1 MNFIAK
7 LLLTSG
13 ILLFCLP
20 ILSAQ
25 PINPNDV
32 TIVRDQWGVPHI
44 YGKTDADAAYGMSYA
59 HCEDNFRNIQS
70 TLAAIQSRSSELDGV
85 EGAGFDIIAFL
96 TNVDHFLPENFEEQ
110 FTPEFL
116 KVLKGSCQAYND
128 YAANNPDEI
137 LMKELFPVTTRDII
151 KGYCLG
157 QTVMTNVAFDLG
169 RLIKGQM
176 DTYNVNSVLTGSNG
190 FAFSRSKSKDGV
202 TTMVS
207 NTHQPLEGTLSWYE
221 VHVNSE
227 EGWNFLG
234 ATFTI
239 GATPFIGTNQHLG
252 WTHTVNYP
260 DFSDIYKLEMH
271 PSEKN
276 KYKFDGEWLELEER
290 VVKLKVKFGP
300 IKIPVKKK
308 FYWSKYGTTIKNKTG
323 YYSVRYIA
331 SMNVLAAEQWYYMN
345 KATNFEEFKSALDI
359 LGICNQ
365 NVIYGD
371 QDDNIFYMCNGQ
383 FPYRN
388 PKYNWQEILPGN
400 TSENLWERNNY
411 HPRTELAQ
419 IENPKCGYLFNCNN
433 TPFNAT
439 GLDENIDP
447 KTIDP
452 TFGYMTKNS
461 NRAIRFRELI
471 DQYDKVSYEDI
482 KRIKYDQQYSD
493 TTFYT
498 WAIENLDDL
507 FEIDT
512 KQYPD
517 LKDAFEIINDW
528 DRSTDIKNEGASLV
542 LVSIHFVL
550 AEVIKRGGFS
560 RTQSVENEIFV
571 KSIRKAKHHL
581 KKHFGKL
588 KVPLGLVQVHAR
600 GKKQFPVGGG
610 PEIMSAMYT
619 IDHKNGTFRSF
630 MGDTFIMFAQ
640 YDGEEVAVETVVP
653 YGSSNNKKAPHS
665 TDQMKLYAGQK
676 LKKMTLKK
684 AEVLSNAVEKYNPGN
699 RKGA

>member
-1 MNFIAK
+1 MTFFKK
-7 LLLTSG
+7 LLLLAS
-13 ILLFCLP
+13 ILFFCLLE
-20 ILSAQ
+20 LSAQ
-25 PINPNDV
+25 TINPLDV
-32 TIVRDQWGVPHI
+32 TIVRDEWGVPHI
-44 YGKTDADAAYGMSYA
+44 YGKTDADAAYGMCYA
-59 HCEDNFRNIQS
+59 HCEDNFKNIQS
-70 TLAAIQSRSSELDGV
+70 TLAAIQSRSAEIDGV
-85 EGAGFDIIAFL
+85 EGAGFDIISFL
-96 TNVDHFLPENFEEQ
+96 TNVDFYLPENFEEQ
-110 FTPEFL
+110 YTPQFRKIL
-116 KVLKGSCQAYND
+116 NASCQAYND
-128 YAANNPDEI
+128 YAAANPDKI
-137 LMKELFPVTTRDII
+137 RLKGLFPMTTRDII

-176 DTYNVNSVLTGSNG
+176 DVYNVNNILTGSNG
-190 FAFSRSKSKDGV
+190 FAFSRSKSKDNV

-239 GATPFIGTNQHLG
+239 GVTPFIGTNEHLG

-271 PSEKN
+271 PTEKN
-276 KYKFDGEWLELEER
+276 KYKFDGEWLDLEER
-290 VVKLKVKFGP
+290 SVKLKVKIGP

-331 SMNVLAAEQWYYMN
+331 GMNVKAAEQWYYMN

-359 LGICNQ
+359 MGICNQ

-388 PKYNWQEILPGN
+388 PKFNWQEVLPGN
-400 TSENLWERNNY
+400 TSENLWERNKY
-411 HPRTELAQ
+411 HPRIELAQ

-439 GLDENIDP
+439 ALDENILP
-447 KTIDP
+447 ETIDP
-452 TFGYMTKNS
+452 TFGYMTRNS

-471 DQYDKVSYEDI
+471 DQYEKVSYEDI

-498 WAIENLDDL
+498 WAIENLDDI
-507 FEIDT
+507 FKIDT
-512 KQYPD
+512 NQYPD
-517 LKDAFEIINDW
+517 LKDAVTIINDW
-528 DRSTDIKNEGASLV
+528 DRSTDIKNENACLI

-550 AEVIKRGGFS
+550 DEVIKNGGFS
-560 RTQSVENEIFV
+560 VSQTVDHEVFI
-571 KSIRKAKHHL
+571 KSIRKAKRHL
-581 KKHFGKL
+581 KRHFGKL
-588 KVPLGLVQVHAR
+588 KVPLGLVQLHVR
-600 GKKQFPVGGG
+600 EDKQLPVGGG
-610 PEIMSAMYT
+610 PEIMAAMYT
-619 IDHKNGTFRSF
+619 APHENGTFKSF
-630 MGDTFIMFAQ
+630 MGDTYILFAQ
-640 YDGEEVAVETVVP
+640 YDGENVQVETVIP
-653 YGSSNNKKAPHS
+653 YGASNNKNTPHS
-665 TDQMKLYAGQK
+665 DDQMTLYAGQK
-676 LKKMTLKK
+676 LKKMTLNK
-684 AEVLSNAVEKYNPGN
+684 AEIMSKAVEKYHPGA